1 MKLTNEGRYC
11 LTVMEHLQ
19 WFVLWMF
26 ICAAA
31 GWMFYDSIFLS
42 VAAWPGY
49 LLFFPKISTYKENK
63 YQKQM
68 SMEFKDVMLSI
79 YGSLSAGATVEQSLE
94 RALADARRSL
104 GLKSRMVTELD
115 MVCRK
120 MARNVP
126 VNQCLEEMASRCHDK
141 DIENFTQIL
150 ILGKRQGGNLA
161 ALVRDSVEKI
171 QRRIEISYEIE
182 GLIGAKRNEFLFM
195 CMIPAGIILYMRI
208 FSKEFMAVLYGNTA
222 GALLMTGCLA
232 GYIGAFGLRIKIL
245 KLKDV

>member
-1 MKLTNEGRYC
+1 MIQFFF
-11 LTVMEHLQ
+11 Q
-19 WFVLWMF
+19 WRHGLV
-26 ICAAA
+26 I
-31 GWMFYDSIFLS
+31 
-42 VAAWPGY
+42 

-150 ILGKRQGGNLA
+150 ILGKRQGETWQPLSET
-161 ALVRDSVEKI
+161 VWKKFRD
-171 QRRIEISYEIE
+171 
-182 GLIGAKRNEFLFM
+182 
-195 CMIPAGIILYMRI
+195 
-208 FSKEFMAVLYGNTA
+208 VL
-222 GALLMTGCLA
+222 
-232 GYIGAFGLRIKIL
+232 K
-245 KLKDV
+245 